1 MTSDHFV
8 CRPNQ
13 QQQKKPKAATAKL
26 SREEMESNA

>member
-8 CRPNQ
+8 CPPNEQ
-13 QQQKKPKAATAKL
+13 QQQKAKAATVKL